1 MIISYPSRLF
11 RREEAAEGR
20 VWRFAFFPKR
30 IGKQKIAWLEWHAVN
45 KFDLAGPT
53 RHPRRTRVYRFES
66 GDGHG

>member
-30 IGKQKIAWLEWHAVN
+30 IGKQKIAWLEWYAVN
-45 KFDLAGPT
+45 KPDL
-53 RHPRRTRVYRFES
+53 
-66 GDGHG
+66 D